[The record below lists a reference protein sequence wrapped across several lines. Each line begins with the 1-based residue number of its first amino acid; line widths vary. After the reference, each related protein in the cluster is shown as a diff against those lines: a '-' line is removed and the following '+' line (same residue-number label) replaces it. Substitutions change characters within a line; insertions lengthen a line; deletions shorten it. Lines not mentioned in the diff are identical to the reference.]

1 MCANQWFVARVIL
14 QPGASGDV
22 WRCVWRS
29 FTWAPKAGGATGIG
43 WTEPRGAAHHPM
55 MHRGTDA
62 PTTSGRLQASAV
74 PRRRNPG

>member
-1 MCANQWFVARVIL
+1 MCKPVVCGQGDSAARGIWRRLEVCVVVI
-14 QPGASGDV
+14 
-22 WRCVWRS
+22 
-29 FTWAPKAGGATGIG
+29 TWAPKAGGATGIG
-43 WTEPRGAAHHPM
+43 WTETMGAAHHPM